1 MSQRAAALAD
11 TFESSHRQV
20 MRAVADASPEQWAT
34 LTTAERWPVGFGFY
48 HLAEGYALLYGWIE
62 AGATGRGPVVLD
74 PAANDLNNARCL
86 AEHRDCTRGE
96 VLALLDERA
105 RRLAELVRGLSD
117 EQLASESLTVPDGTT
132 RPVEQVASGPL
143 LGHVRGH
150 LASITA
156 VTGLGQAPA

>member
-11 TFESSHRQV
+11 TFESIHRQV
-20 MRAVADASPEQWAT
+20 MRAAADASPEQWAT

-48 HLAEGYALLYGWIE
+48 HVAEGYALLYGWIE
-62 AGATGRGPVVLD
+62 AGATGGGPVVLD
-74 PAANDLNNARCL
+74 PAANDLSNARCL
-86 AEHRDCTRGE
+86 DEHRGCTRGE

-105 RRLAELVRGLSD
+105 RRLAEAGAWPERRAAGERVA
-117 EQLASESLTVPDGTT
+117 QGTG
-132 RPVEQVASGPL
+132 RHDAAVEQVASGPL